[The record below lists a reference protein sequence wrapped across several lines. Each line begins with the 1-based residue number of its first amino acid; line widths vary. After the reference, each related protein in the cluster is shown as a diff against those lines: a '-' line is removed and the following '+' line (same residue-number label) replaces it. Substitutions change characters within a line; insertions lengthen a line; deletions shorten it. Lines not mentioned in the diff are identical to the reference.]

1 MECEAVA
8 VNWVRGSLSNLDRTL
23 AFAMRSLCVV
33 CIVLLLVLLT
43 GNVLFR
49 FVPIMSMGW
58 YDEIVEMLFAWLV
71 FIGAAVLWRE
81 NSHFRVEWLSSK
93 LENRTA
99 GHVLGVIVELIS
111 LFFLAVMTHQGLRL
125 TLLANDWTP
134 ILKLPKRLLY
144 LDIPIAGSL
153 MIAYGIR
160 NIVHHILLL
169 KARSAGYRPE

>member
-1 MECEAVA
+1 M
-8 VNWVRGSLSNLDRTL
+8 SNLDRTV
-23 AFAMRSLCVV
+23 ASAMRTLCIV
-33 CIVLLLVLLT
+33 CIVLLLLLLT

-93 LENRTA
+93 LGNRTA
-99 GHVLGVIVELIS
+99 GHVLGVIVEVIS

-134 ILKLPKRLLY
+134 ILKLPKRILY
-144 LDIPIAGSL
+144 LDIPVAGSL

-160 NIVHHILLL
+160 NIVHHLLLL
-169 KARSAGYRPE
+169 KTRSAGYHTE

>member
-1 MECEAVA
+1 M
-8 VNWVRGSLSNLDRTL
+8 NWVKDSLSNLDRTL

-33 CIVLLLVLLT
+33 CIVLLLMLLS

-71 FIGAAVLWRE
+71 FIGAAALWRE

-93 LENRTA
+93 LRNRTA

-111 LFFLAVMTHQGLRL
+111 LFFLVVMTHQGLRL

-134 ILKLPKRLLY
+134 ILKLSKRLLY
-144 LDIPIAGSL
+144 VDIPIAGGL

-169 KARSAGYRPE
+169 KVRSAGYRPE

>member
-1 MECEAVA
+1 MNRVM
-8 VNWVRGSLSNLDRTL
+8 GTLSNLDRTL
-23 AFAMRSLCVV
+23 AFTMRSLCVV
-33 CIVLLLVLLT
+33 CIVLLLALLT

-49 FVPIMSMGW
+49 FAPIMSMGW

-71 FIGAAVLWRE
+71 FIGAAALWRE

-93 LENRTA
+93 LGNRTA

-111 LFFLAVMTHQGLRL
+111 LFFLAVMTYQGLRL

-160 NIVHHILLL
+160 NIIHHILLL
-169 KARSAGYRPE
+169 KAQLPGYRRE

>member
-1 MECEAVA
+1 
-8 VNWVRGSLSNLDRTL
+8 LSNLDRTV
-23 AFAMRSLCVV
+23 ASAMRTLCIV
-33 CIVLLLVLLT
+33 CIVLLLLLLT

-93 LENRTA
+93 LGNRTA
-99 GHVLGVIVELIS
+99 GHVLGVIVEVIS

-134 ILKLPKRLLY
+134 ILKLPKRILY
-144 LDIPIAGSL
+144 LDIPVAGSL

-160 NIVHHILLL
+160 NIVHHLLLL
-169 KARSAGYRPE
+169 KTRSAGYHTE

>member
-1 MECEAVA
+1 
-8 VNWVRGSLSNLDRTL
+8 
-23 AFAMRSLCVV
+23 MRILCIV

-81 NSHFRVEWLSSK
+81 NSHFRVEWLPSK
-93 LENRTA
+93 LGNRTA
-99 GHVLGVIVELIS
+99 GHILGVIVESIS

-144 LDIPIAGSL
+144 VDIPIAGGL

-160 NIVHHILLL
+160 NIVQHILVL
-169 KARSAGYRPE
+169 KARSAGYHPK

>member
-1 MECEAVA
+1 MNRATDT
-8 VNWVRGSLSNLDRTL
+8 LSNLDRMVASTMRILCIACL
-23 AFAMRSLCVV
+23 A
-33 CIVLLLVLLT
+33 LLLVLLT

-81 NSHFRVEWLSSK
+81 NSHFRVEWLPSK
-93 LENRTA
+93 LGNRTA
-99 GHVLGVIVELIS
+99 GHVLGIIVELIS
-111 LFFLAVMTHQGLRL
+111 VFFLAVMTHQGLRL

-160 NIVHHILLL
+160 NILQHILLL
-169 KARSAGYRPE
+169 KARPAGYRRG